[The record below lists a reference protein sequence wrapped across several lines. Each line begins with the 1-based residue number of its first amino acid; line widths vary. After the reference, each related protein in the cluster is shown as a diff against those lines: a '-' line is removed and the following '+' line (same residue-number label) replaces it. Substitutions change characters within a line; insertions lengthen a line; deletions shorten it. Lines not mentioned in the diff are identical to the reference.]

1 LPSYQQTDIEIDLS
15 QQEDVY
21 LIRAD
26 EGVSIAPRPGSVQTI
41 DIPVV
46 QSLEIEGYVQEL
58 QQNGSLANKARVP
71 VLLKDS
77 SGTVIKQVTSEF
89 DGYFLITE
97 IIPKRYK
104 LEIDPTYLRNFNYQQ
119 GTSIEVEGNESG
131 VLANQKLILRKAFEL
146 NGFSAEL
153 ASFSRL
159 ESLRSYWRILSQRFP
174 NIMQR
179 RYFYSKSESG
189 YQLYV
194 GFDKDPLQAE
204 STCAE
209 LTAERV
215 MCSVKPIT
223 RR

>member
-1 LPSYQQTDIEIDLS
+1 MSQDNNAFFTNKSLSSQSTLSARIFFDSNKNGRFDKGDSPLENVEVETTQNRRRATTNSQGIAVLTSLPSYQQTDIEIDLS

-97 IIPKRYK
+97 IIRSA
-104 LEIDPTYLRNFNYQQ
+104 TN
-119 GTSIEVEGNESG
+119 
-131 VLANQKLILRKAFEL
+131 L
-146 NGFSAEL
+146 N
-153 ASFSRL
+153 
-159 ESLRSYWRILSQRFP
+159 
-174 NIMQR
+174 
-179 RYFYSKSESG
+179 
-189 YQLYV
+189 
-194 GFDKDPLQAE
+194 
-204 STCAE
+204 
-209 LTAERV
+209 
-215 MCSVKPIT
+215 
-223 RR
+223 